1 MKQQGVLPFIVEPD
15 GSNEKITSFAGLP
28 LVSET
33 FRALGLPEAIRA
45 HLKLKERQAGYTEAQ
60 MIESFVLL
68 FAAGGDCFEDIE
80 VLSADPGLK
89 ALLGMKRFP
98 SPEAMRFFC
107 YAFHDDG
114 KIEEAKKNRP
124 HDLVVYIPEE
134 TEALKAL
141 GVLNTGVVGK
151 VQRHTPSP
159 TATLDLD
166 ATIIEADKK
175 EALWTYE
182 SEKGYQPLVGVWA
195 EQGLIVADEFRD
207 GNVPAGWRGRAFIA
221 RCLSALPET
230 VKEIFLRSDSA
241 LYDHEVIEFCKD
253 GGANGTGREIFFAIS
268 ADMTE
273 ELRAKAVA
281 VPEAEWK
288 PLVGLREEDL
298 LPGRKQWAEVEF
310 VPRKPGE
317 NKTLRPDRY
326 LAIRVSPSQRELFA
340 DGHRYHYF
348 AVVTNRWKEKGNEV
362 ILWHRGKAG
371 TVEIAHDIVKNDLG
385 GSVMPCGRFGAN
397 AAWFRLNVLT
407 HNILVAMKKAALP
420 PEMGKLRLKALRFRL
435 LRAAGKVIHSGRQMI
450 LRIAQRLEAYALLI
464 EARPRLVAAFAGS
477 P

>member
-1 MKQQGVLPFIVEPD
+1 MKQQGVLPFTVERD
-15 GSNEKITSFAGLP
+15 GSDEKITSFAGLP

-33 FRALGLPEAIRA
+33 FRALGLPEAIRT
-45 HLKLKERQAGYTEAQ
+45 HLRLKERQAGYTEAQ
-60 MIESFVLL
+60 MVESFVLL

-80 VLSADPGLK
+80 VLTADPGLK
-89 ALLGMKRFP
+89 ALVGMKRFP

-107 YAFHDDG
+107 YAFHEEE
-114 KIEEAKKNRP
+114 KIEKAKKDRP
-124 HDLVVYIPEE
+124 PDTVAYIPEE
-134 TEALKAL
+134 TEALRAL

-151 VQRHTPSP
+151 VQRHSPSRA
-159 TATLDLD
+159 ATLDLD
-166 ATIIEADKK
+166 ATIIEANKQ

-253 GGANGTGREIFFAIS
+253 GVANGTGREIFFAIS

-288 PLVGLREEDL
+288 PLVGLREEEP

-310 VPRKPGE
+310 VPGKPGE
-317 NKTLRPDRY
+317 NKNLRPDRY
-326 LAIRVSPSQRELFA
+326 LTIRVSPSQRELFA

-348 AVVTNRWKEKGNEV
+348 AVVTNRWTEKGDEV
-362 ILWHRGKAG
+362 IRWHRGKAG

-407 HNILVAMKKAALP
+407 HNILLAMKKAALP

-450 LRIAQRLEAYALLI
+450 LKIARRWEAYALLLQ
-464 EARPRLVAAFAGS
+464 ARPKLVTAFVGS

>member
-15 GSNEKITSFAGLP
+15 DSDEKITSFAGLP

-45 HLKLKERQAGYTEAQ
+45 HLRLKERQAGYSEAQ
-60 MIESFVLL
+60 MVESFVLL

-89 ALLGMKRFP
+89 ALVGLKRFP
-98 SPEAMRFFC
+98 SPEALRFFC
-107 YAFHDDG
+107 YAFHDDA
-114 KIEEAKKNRP
+114 KIEEAQQARP
-124 HDLVVYIPEE
+124 PDTIAYIPEE
-134 TEALKAL
+134 TEDLKAL
-141 GVLNTGVVGK
+141 GVLGAHVVGK
-151 VQRHTPSP
+151 VQRHSPSAV
-159 TATLDLD
+159 ATLDVD
-166 ATIIEADKK
+166 ATIIEANKK
-175 EALWTYE
+175 EAYWTYE
-182 SEKGYQPLVGVWA
+182 SDKGYQPLIGVWA

-221 RCLSALPET
+221 RCLKNLPAE

-253 GGANGTGREIFFAIS
+253 PVANGTGREIFFAIS

-273 ELRAKAVA
+273 GLREKAVA
-281 VPEAEWK
+281 VPEGEWK
-288 PLVGLREEDL
+288 PLIGLREEAP
-298 LPGRKQWAEVEF
+298 LPGKKQWAEVEF
-310 VPRKPGE
+310 VPGKPSE
-317 NKTLRPDRY
+317 KKTLKPDRY
-326 LAIRVSPSQRELFA
+326 LVIRVSPSQRELFA
-340 DGHRYHYF
+340 DGHRFHYF
-348 AVVTNRWKEKGNEV
+348 AVVTNRWNEKGDEV

-450 LRIAQRLEAYALLI
+450 LKIARRWEAYALLLQ
-464 EARPRLVAAFAGS
+464 ARPRLVTAFAGS

>member
-15 GSNEKITSFAGLP
+15 GSDEKITSFAGLP

-33 FRALGLPEAIRA
+33 FRALGLPEAIRT
-45 HLKLKERQAGYTEAQ
+45 HLRLKERQAGYTEAQ
-60 MIESFVLL
+60 MVESFILL

-89 ALLGMKRFP
+89 ALVGLKRFP
-98 SPEAMRFFC
+98 SPEALRFFC
-107 YAFHDDG
+107 YAFHDEE
-114 KIEEAKKNRP
+114 KIEKAKKDRP
-124 HDLVVYIPEE
+124 PDTVAYIPEE
-134 TEALKAL
+134 TQALQAL
-141 GVLNTGVVGK
+141 SVLNTHVVGK
-151 VQRHTPSP
+151 VQRHSPSP
-159 TATLDLD
+159 VATLDLD
-166 ATIIEADKK
+166 ATIIEANKK

-253 GGANGTGREIFFAIS
+253 GVANGTGREILFAIS

-273 ELRAKAVA
+273 ELRAKAVT

-288 PLVGLREEDL
+288 PLVGLREEEL

-348 AVVTNRWKEKGNEV
+348 AVVTNRWKEKGDEV

-450 LRIAQRLEAYALLI
+450 LKIAQRLEAYALLI
-464 EARPRLVAAFAGS
+464 EARPRLVAAFASS